1 MTRGLDLIEQ
11 RHLTVPSEQLVRQAV
26 ASLGGHLFQAVRAAS
41 EWIQLGSDAK
51 LLVEVAEDYAI
62 MVRDA
67 LDMTQTKQEF
77 SASVTLRSDGV
88 RKSLAGLVAFQES
101 NPTLKV
107 SLAYLTTAEPGRE
120 AKSALP
126 EAATGIG
133 YWRDVARGADIA
145 PLRQLLLETQRDEQ
159 VLKHV
164 REANDEML
172 RTLVQRVTWLT
183 GSAALPEATA
193 ALEARLRSLGLERT
207 GYADDGER
215 VLPFLI
221 HRILQTSVAEH
232 RVLTRDDFE
241 QEWRR
246 STTVNISVSLM
257 RQMAALGS
265 AGERIPITS
274 EPPLPALSVRT
285 APRRPLVDDLRRE
298 LQGADVVWLHG
309 SSGIGK
315 SLLIRLMAAR
325 CDGRWEFISLKG
337 CKVQEQE
344 ARVRAAV
351 GRICREDF
359 AGLIFDDL
367 PVPAGEGLRSW
378 IAAAS
383 IEIAANPNARIIV
396 SSEREPLPQVRKA
409 FDPLRIVVRKAPY
422 LDTCRCGAHGRRRWR

>member
-1 MTRGLDLIEQ
+1 MSRGVDPLIEQ
-11 RHLTVPSEQLVRQAV
+11 RQLSVPTEQLVRQAA

-67 LDMTQTKQEF
+67 LAMTQTKQEF
-77 SASVTLRSDGV
+77 SAPVTLRSDGV

-101 NPTLKV
+101 NPALKV

-120 AKSALP
+120 AKSAVP
-126 EAATGIG
+126 EPATGIG
-133 YWRDVARGADIA
+133 YWREVARGADIA
-145 PLRQLLLETQRDEQ
+145 PLRQLLLETQRDEK

-164 REANDEML
+164 RGADDETL

-193 ALEARLRSLGLERT
+193 ALEARLRTLGAERT

-215 VLPFLI
+215 ALPFLI
-221 HRILQTSVAEH
+221 HRILQTAVAEH

-265 AGERIPITS
+265 AGGGIPMTS
-274 EPPLPALSVRT
+274 EPPLPALSART

-298 LQGADVVWLHG
+298 LRGADVLWLHG
-309 SSGIGK
+309 SSGLGK
-315 SLLIRLMAAR
+315 SQLIRLMAAR
-325 CDGRWEFISLKG
+325 GDGRWEFVSLKG
-337 CKVQEQE
+337 CDVQEQRHASE
-344 ARVRAAV
+344 PPSAGSA
-351 GRICREDF
+351 GRTSQD
-359 AGLIFDDL
+359 
-367 PVPAGEGLRSW
+367 
-378 IAAAS
+378 
-383 IEIAANPNARIIV
+383 
-396 SSEREPLPQVRKA
+396 
-409 FDPLRIVVRKAPY
+409 
-422 LDTCRCGAHGRRRWR
+422 